1 MIILQER
8 KHDVAGIRFE
18 TTKRKVLVCSFQE
31 ADSVLKHLVHD
42 MAVPEGAEVVTHGP
56 HGGGHHVNVSIVQ
69 LHLVADLDTRPC
81 R

>member
-8 KHDVAGIRFE
+8 KHVAGIRFE
-18 TTKRKVLVCSFQE
+18 TTKHTVLVCSFQE
-31 ADSVLKHLVHD
+31 AYSLLKHLVHD
-42 MAVPEGAEVVTHGP
+42 VTVPEGAEVVTHGP